1 MSRATDIGGG
11 ARRCVSTC
19 DRAHTDAVIRRT
31 LRGSGARASDQL
43 RFRGRELDFELR
55 GLAFSCSPIKT
66 ELTLPAN
73 RRDGLQTEDGPG
85 VPYVMK
91 RLQVLATQVSFSRR
105 HEACTS
111 TYDKRTAAD
120 ELGIGLWRI
129 ER

>member
-1 MSRATDIGGG
+1 
-11 ARRCVSTC
+11 
-19 DRAHTDAVIRRT
+19 VIRRT
-31 LRGSGARASDQL
+31 LRGSGAWASDQL

-55 GLAFSCSPIKT
+55 GLELSCSPIKA
-66 ELTLPAN
+66 ELTLPAC
-73 RRDGLQTEDGPG
+73 RRDGLQRGGAPG

-111 TYDKRTAAD
+111 TYEKRTAAD
-120 ELGIGLWRI
+120 KLGIGLWRI

>member
-1 MSRATDIGGG
+1 M
-11 ARRCVSTC
+11 
-19 DRAHTDAVIRRT
+19 IRRT

-43 RFRGRELDFELR
+43 RLRGRELDFELR
-55 GLAFSCSPIKT
+55 GLAFSPIKA
-66 ELTLPAN
+66 ELTLPAY
-73 RRDGLQTEDGPG
+73 RRDGLQKEDGPG